1 MSRIRDYREKFNFT
15 QAYIAEK
22 LGVGANAVSQWDT
35 GSRSPSVRNLRML
48 ADVFK
53 CSVDD
58 LLKPNDDDSNQ
69 EEEVL

>member
-15 QAYIAEK
+15 QSYIAEK
-22 LGVGANAVSQWDT
+22 LGVGSNAVSQWET

-48 ADVFK
+48 ADIFN
-53 CSVDD
+53 CSIDD
-58 LLKPNDDDSNQ
+58 LLKANDDDSNQ

>member
-1 MSRIRDYREKFNFT
+1 MSRIREYREKNNFT

-22 LGVGANAVSQWDT
+22 LGVGANAVSQWET

-58 LLKPNDDDSNQ
+58 LLKQKCDDSNN

>member
-1 MSRIRDYREKFNFT
+1 MSKIRDYREKNSYT

-22 LGVGANAVSQWDT
+22 LGVGANAVSQWET

-48 ADVFK
+48 ADIFK

-58 LLKPNDDDSNQ
+58 LLKPNCDDSNQ

>member
-1 MSRIRDYREKFNFT
+1 MSRIRDYREKFNLT
-15 QAYIAEK
+15 QSYIAEK
-22 LGVGANAVSQWDT
+22 LGVGANAVSQWET

-48 ADVFK
+48 ADVFN

-58 LLKPNDDDSNQ
+58 LLKQDCDDSNL